1 MQPLKTYFKSWKRH
15 NVTSRTRSDVNIK
28 RKFSARERKSS
39 GPFRLLSPET
49 ALAADFANAKT
60 FCLKDV
66 QTLGLISHVLFFYW
80 PIYQPAGSTLASSCG
95 SDAAKL
101 YNDPCKETQTWQAT
115 RECWIQCKTKNK
127 FSLLRKIKQRIITLL
142 VKK

>member
-39 GPFRLLSPET
+39 APFRLLSPET

-60 FCLKDV
+60 CCLKDVDV
-66 QTLGLISHVLFFYW
+66 QTLGLISHVFIVFLLTYLS
-80 PIYQPAGSTLASSCG
+80 AG
-95 SDAAKL
+95 
-101 YNDPCKETQTWQAT
+101 
-115 RECWIQCKTKNK
+115 
-127 FSLLRKIKQRIITLL
+127 
-142 VKK
+142 KKYFGVVMW